1 MLNHLALTLHSQ
13 DVSAAATVRDRRL
26 RRDRLQYAIVI
37 PSITLITSTDTVVA
51 GKYTAEHIARQLPT
65 DLKWAIAGRTESK
78 LRAVANELRAEHPD
92 RVQPGVEISQL
103 NKTELTDLAKK
114 TKVLISTVGPF
125 HKYGEAAFAVCAET
139 GTHYLD
145 CTGEV

>member
-1 MLNHLALTLHSQ
+1 MLYHPAPPYSQ
-13 DVSAAATVRDRRL
+13 DVSAAAKIRDHRVRC
-26 RRDRLQYAIVI
+26 DRLQYATVI
-37 PSITLITSTDTVVA
+37 PPNRLIVSTDAVAA

-65 DLKWAIAGRTESK
+65 DLKWAIAGRSESK
-78 LRAVANELRAEHPD
+78 LRAVADELRAEHPD

-103 NKTELTDLAKK
+103 NKSELTDLAKK

-125 HKYGEAAFAVCAET
+125 HKYGEAAFAACAET